1 MMTITN
7 RIVNLLARS
16 NTAMSA
22 HEIADA
28 IGRDLSDV
36 QPVLHAMDDANTV
49 TMRNGWYRL
58 AERVKAR
65 MEQAG

>member
-1 MMTITN
+1 
-7 RIVNLLARS
+7 
-16 NTAMSA
+16 MSA
-22 HEIADA
+22 QEISEA
-28 IGRDLSDV
+28 INRDLSDV

-65 MEQAG
+65 MEKAG